1 MRELIA
7 FCSLILD
14 DVPENLGMMARSGI
28 PLKPNFPKFDSNCG
42 EARLT
47 VDVVNEWLCFDGI
60 RFEETSAAFKDNI
73 MDQMIILPGL
83 CEWIHN
89 GLASSLALYTL
100 QLFHLGLCNLCY

>member
-47 VDVVNEWLCFDGI
+47 VDVVNEWL
-60 RFEETSAAFKDNI
+60 
-73 MDQMIILPGL
+73 
-83 CEWIHN
+83 
-89 GLASSLALYTL
+89 
-100 QLFHLGLCNLCY
+100 